1 MINSSGLTSDVLASH
16 LIPCPSPSM
25 SYSLFL
31 INSHFISSQFSWC
44 IVNRNMSSS
53 PNVAASDCDPMEPQV
68 ALPPFPTTFENTNTS
83 AISSCTISA
92 SIPIMQDPPPRKRVA
107 KKDARSLIWRY
118 FELYKDAKSKHLAF
132 CTLCKQDV
140 NYTAAKSPGM
150 LTRHVRTRHRTVY
163 DAMLEEEEAKKLRA
177 VGDDKEKVLVQSS
190 IEKFSDMTSNFEKK
204 LVSWLIQTYQPLQ
217 ASQHPAFRELCL
229 TLNPKAPMVGLYK
242 LQGLLSKEAACAR
255 SKMKSILK
263 GADVCIT
270 TDAWT
275 SCNNVTYITCT
286 CHFVHPETWIL
297 HHFPLGL
304 FVKEGTSHAEDVV
317 RHVEN
322 IWHSYDIDYFNITC
336 IVTDTEATMVK
347 AARIFATQAQERDE
361 QLSWHGCIDHLLN
374 LVTKLAFSDLNSS
387 EGAMSAARELVG
399 HFSSSSQAEA
409 LLLSKQNPEN
419 AVKCIQDVTTRWWST
434 YSMCKRLLR
443 LQPYFTL
450 MEAEGVLK
458 KNLNALQWQI
468 VKDTTTLLEPFMCA
482 QQLLEGESYLTI
494 SMIAFIVWKIR
505 KGLVAAII
513 SETSSQH
520 VKDLAR
526 KMYARFDEQWGSG
539 NPGTLAIE
547 HRTEGPRRR
556 PKGIPKLA
564 LVATFLDPR
573 FKFGPGFNDIDKEAV
588 WDIIRE
594 MMMATVEEI
603 PDEDSEHGINI
614 NIQPQQQP
622 IPQRQRANN
631 NNNDLFLELIQLA
644 EEDLLLHGEQHNII
658 EQDVFQ
664 TKVDAEL
671 LFYKREPHL
680 PLQRVDESYHNPLDW
695 WRVKQHQY
703 PILSKIAS
711 KILAIPAT
719 SAPSERVFSVA
730 GITIAKERS
739 RLDPTNAGDLVFL
752 HDALPAIQKY
762 ETGT

>member
-1 MINSSGLTSDVLASH
+1 
-16 LIPCPSPSM
+16 
-25 SYSLFL
+25 
-31 INSHFISSQFSWC
+31 
-44 IVNRNMSSS
+44 MSSS
-53 PNVAASDCDPMEPQV
+53 PNVAASDCDPME
-68 ALPPFPTTFENTNTS
+68 
-83 AISSCTISA
+83 
-92 SIPIMQDPPPRKRVA
+92 
-107 KKDARSLIWRY
+107 
-118 FELYKDAKSKHLAF
+118 
-132 CTLCKQDV
+132 
-140 NYTAAKSPGM
+140 
-150 LTRHVRTRHRTVY
+150 
-163 DAMLEEEEAKKLRA
+163 
-177 VGDDKEKVLVQSS
+177 
-190 IEKFSDMTSNFEKK
+190 
-204 LVSWLIQTYQPLQ
+204 
-217 ASQHPAFRELCL
+217 
-229 TLNPKAPMVGLYK
+229 
-242 LQGLLSKEAACAR
+242 
-255 SKMKSILK
+255 
-263 GADVCIT
+263 
-270 TDAWT
+270 
-275 SCNNVTYITCT
+275 
-286 CHFVHPETWIL
+286 
-297 HHFPLGL
+297 
-304 FVKEGTSHAEDVV
+304 
-317 RHVEN
+317 
-322 IWHSYDIDYFNITC
+322 
-336 IVTDTEATMVK
+336 
-347 AARIFATQAQERDE
+347 
-361 QLSWHGCIDHLLN
+361 
-374 LVTKLAFSDLNSS
+374 
-387 EGAMSAARELVG
+387 
-399 HFSSSSQAEA
+399 
-409 LLLSKQNPEN
+409 
-419 AVKCIQDVTTRWWST
+419 
-434 YSMCKRLLR
+434 
-443 LQPYFTL
+443 
-450 MEAEGVLK
+450 
-458 KNLNALQWQI
+458 
-468 VKDTTTLLEPFMCA
+468 
-482 QQLLEGESYLTI
+482 
-494 SMIAFIVWKIR
+494 
-505 KGLVAAII
+505 
-513 SETSSQH
+513 
-520 VKDLAR
+520 DLAR

-680 PLQRVDESYHNPLDW
+680 PLQRVDGRYHNPLEW